1 MTPFSSSQNLDVLY
15 GSVPA
20 VRGLNLEVGHGEL
33 VGLIGPNGAGK
44 STTLHAIMGVVA
56 PAAGDVRLSGQSVR
70 GRSPE
75 TIARAGIALVPEGRR
90 IFGELSVEENLRL
103 GLSARR
109 RRNGSDPLAA
119 AYELFPM
126 LADFRDRQAGA
137 LSGGQQQQL
146 AIGRALVAA
155 PDVLLL
161 DEPSL
166 GLSPTLVDTVFAALA
181 EIRDRGVSILLV
193 EQRAQRTVALADRTY
208 VLANGELRMTLT
220 PADADDTDKMI
231 AGLPRMIVAA
241 VDAQTLVDAIGLGAV
256 YALMAVGI
264 GLVFGVLRLV
274 NFAYGQLIM
283 AGAYTLAFTSDW
295 PAAGSIA
302 ACFAVVIALSLAMER
317 AVFRPLRTQ
326 SPAVMLVTTFA
337 VAFLLQNVALILDI
351 RDGTIGEPAV
361 SLAQLNQVV
370 TIGGVDV
377 RKVTILAVAVAV
389 VALGL
394 LAVLLGKTTIGLH
407 MRAASADFRTA
418 RLLGVRA
425 DTVIGVAVLLSGVL
439 AATVAV
445 ILTVQSPLVSP
456 DFALKETIVV
466 LVGVVVGGID
476 RLWTATLGGF
486 AIGFATGVINGA
498 LPTDK
503 TVFLPSAVFALVI
516 LVLLLRPAG
525 LFARGRAAVVDR
537 V

>member
-1 MTPFSSSQNLDVLY
+1 MLSQ
-15 GSVPA
+15 P
-20 VRGLNLEVGHGEL
+20 
-33 VGLIGPNGAGK
+33 
-44 STTLHAIMGVVA
+44 
-56 PAAGDVRLSGQSVR
+56 
-70 GRSPE
+70 
-75 TIARAGIALVPEGRR
+75 
-90 IFGELSVEENLRL
+90 L
-103 GLSARR
+103 GL
-109 RRNGSDPLAA
+109 L
-119 AYELFPM
+119 
-126 LADFRDRQAGA
+126 
-137 LSGGQQQQL
+137 
-146 AIGRALVAA
+146 
-155 PDVLLL
+155 
-161 DEPSL
+161 
-166 GLSPTLVDTVFAALA
+166 
-181 EIRDRGVSILLV
+181 
-193 EQRAQRTVALADRTY
+193 
-208 VLANGELRMTLT
+208 
-220 PADADDTDKMI
+220 
-231 AGLPRMIVAA
+231 AA

-283 AGAYTLAFTSDW
+283 VGAYTLAFTSGW
-295 PAAGSIA
+295 PVAASVL
-302 ACFAVVIALSLAMER
+302 ACFAVVIAFSLAMER
-317 AVFRPLRTQ
+317 TVFRPLRTQ

-337 VAFLLQNVALILDI
+337 IAFLLQAVALILDI

-361 SLAQLNQVV
+361 SLAPLNQVV

-377 RKVTILAVAVAV
+377 RKVTILAVAVAIG
-389 VALGL
+389 ALAL
-394 LAVLLGKTTIGLH
+394 LALLLGRTTIGLQ
-407 MRAASADFRTA
+407 MRAASSDFATA

-425 DTVIGVAVLLSGVL
+425 NTVIGVAVLLSGVL

-445 ILTVQSPLVSP
+445 ILTVQFPLVAP
-456 DFALKETIVV
+456 EFALKETIVV

-525 LFARGRAAVVDR
+525 LFARGRATLVDR